1 MEKTC
6 ELAFLQVHQ
15 QDAYPTNAGGG
26 QLKLCAKPSPPFQGQ
41 HFRR

>member
-15 QDAYPTNAGGG
+15 QDAYPTNAGG